1 MRLIMRGFL
10 STSDSEILI
19 IDLNCEEEW
28 FLDYIRY
35 TFQNALREERAE
47 DGRSSPMQCG
57 SLGITFL

>member
-1 MRLIMRGFL
+1 MRGIL

-19 IDLNCEEEW
+19 IDFLNIEEEW